1 MTQQA
6 LMREFDAFNEKEAM
20 NKRLQK
26 QNQKQQLYDDYLN
39 NVKQYQIQTETQRK
53 LDQEKKEKIRQ
64 EQENDLLNYYKRKDK
79 ERLDKIYKLINYD
92 LLKQKHFLVKDI
104 SALKNIRL
112 DESIRWLFNSMMD
125 YAKYDG
131 EEVNSYINLV

>member
-1 MTQQA
+1 MILINKIDLTQ
-6 LMREFDAFNEKEAM
+6 
-20 NKRLQK
+20 
-26 QNQKQQLYDDYLN
+26 LN
-39 NVKQYQIQTETQRK
+39 
-53 LDQEKKEKIRQ
+53 
-64 EQENDLLNYYKRKDK
+64 K

-131 EEVNSYINLV
+131 EEVDSYINLV

>member
-39 NVKQYQIQTETQRK
+39 NVKQY
-53 LDQEKKEKIRQ
+53 
-64 EQENDLLNYYKRKDK
+64 
-79 ERLDKIYKLINYD
+79 
-92 LLKQKHFLVKDI
+92 
-104 SALKNIRL
+104 
-112 DESIRWLFNSMMD
+112 
-125 YAKYDG
+125 
-131 EEVNSYINLV
+131 

>member
-1 MTQQA
+1 MILINKIDLTQ
-6 LMREFDAFNEKEAM
+6 
-20 NKRLQK
+20 
-26 QNQKQQLYDDYLN
+26 LN
-39 NVKQYQIQTETQRK
+39 
-53 LDQEKKEKIRQ
+53 
-64 EQENDLLNYYKRKDK
+64 
-79 ERLDKIYKLINYD
+79 KIYKLINYD